1 MVYEELNTHWFPKPE
16 TLSSLRL
23 SKHIK
28 SGNLRTSH
36 NLSTD
41 TLCDL
46 GLIP

>member
-1 MVYEELNTHWFPKPE
+1 MVYEELNTHWPDEPE

-36 NLSTD
+36 NLSSD